1 MVDLVGAVLVALG
14 KLGRDRG
21 GQVCAN
27 ISPCGLVQNNQPRS
41 RGQVQDDD
49 MGVDVATAAEEAS
62 SLSCFRDLLAQA
74 QKRDYTTVD
83 GDADEGLE
91 LAAKRLRL
99 L

>member
-1 MVDLVGAVLVALG
+1 M
-14 KLGRDRG
+14 
-21 GQVCAN
+21 QT

-41 RGQVQDDD
+41 RGRVQDDD
-49 MGVDVATAAEEAS
+49 MGVDVVTAAEEAC

-74 QKRDYTTVD
+74 QKRDYTSVD
-83 GDADEGLE
+83 GDAAEGLE